1 MPGEYL
7 QQIRNAMRDDRKQ
20 VEGNE
25 QQTQGQNVQRNPKM
39 FHVPDVYYYDFDKPG
54 LEKPWNDKDKN
65 DEYFN
70 YGM

>member
-1 MPGEYL
+1 
-7 QQIRNAMRDDRKQ
+7 
-20 VEGNE
+20 
-25 QQTQGQNVQRNPKM
+25 M
-39 FHVPDVYYYDFDKPG
+39 FHVPDVYYFDFDKPG